1 MGKNKLFHIK
11 DYDRP
16 MWVIAIDWEIAL
28 KKWTEFIAIENYI
41 SVHDVEKPLGI
52 DFVCD
57 DQELI
62 L

>member
-11 DYDRP
+11 DSDRP
-16 MWVIAIDWEIAL
+16 MWVIATDWEMAL
-28 KKWTEFIAIENYI
+28 KKWTQFIATENTMSI
-41 SVHDVEKPLGI
+41 HDVEKPLGI

-57 DQELI
+57 SQELI